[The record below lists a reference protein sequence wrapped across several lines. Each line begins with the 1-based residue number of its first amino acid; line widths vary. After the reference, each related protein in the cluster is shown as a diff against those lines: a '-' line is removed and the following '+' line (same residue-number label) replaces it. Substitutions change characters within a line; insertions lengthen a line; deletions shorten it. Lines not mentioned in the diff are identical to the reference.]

1 MTITVERN
9 LKVVHPYWS
18 KTNLNHWMIYAAM
31 VFAWIAGTLS
41 IAPII
46 VHLDSSLC
54 WGRNV
59 PDIFLVGKYKIQD
72 DIPLLDHLLVLTSS
86 RGRVCFLLQSHS
98 GRHEKTGARDGAAH
112 NVDGSA
118 QMSDSQVQSKRIKW
132 NIIKTMII
140 VNVSWWFTI
149 LIFTSK

>member
-9 LKVVHPYWS
+9 LKVFHPYWS

-46 VHLDSSLC
+46 AHLDSSLC

-98 GRHEKTGARDGAAH
+98 GRHEKTGARAGGTQRRGFSTDEHLA
-112 NVDGSA
+112 GSVQA
-118 QMSDSQVQSKRIKW
+118 NQVEHHQD
-132 NIIKTMII
+132 NDYCP
-140 VNVSWWFTI
+140 VSYTHLTLPTI
-149 LIFTSK
+149 YSV